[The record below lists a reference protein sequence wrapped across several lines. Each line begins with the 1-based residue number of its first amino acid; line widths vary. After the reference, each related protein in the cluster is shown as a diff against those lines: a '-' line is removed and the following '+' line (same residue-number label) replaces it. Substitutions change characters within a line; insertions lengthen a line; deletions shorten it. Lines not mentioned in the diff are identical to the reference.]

1 CPALASLPTSRSGTL
16 TGPPTTRPN
25 RSRFLAALGAM
36 LRLEGNR
43 QGGPPLG
50 APQEGGSHMR
60 CKTIAGA
67 LVLIAG
73 SAAHAQWSAFNLN
86 PPYYFLV
93 DGSVAQA
100 GAGTQCVGRALV
112 IGWTS
117 NQYHAVLWSVTA
129 PSGYS
134 MIDLNPTGA
143 TGSDALGTTG
153 TLQV

>member
-1 CPALASLPTSRSGTL
+1 MPSACEPAHEPVRYVDRSTHDAAEPLQISGRPWGDAAPGREPT
-16 TGPPTTRPN
+16 
-25 RSRFLAALGAM
+25 
-36 LRLEGNR
+36 
-43 QGGPPLG
+43 GGPPLG

-73 SAAHAQWSAFNLN
+73 STAHAQWSAFNLN

-112 IGWTS
+112 IG
-117 NQYHAVLWSVTA
+117 
-129 PSGYS
+129 
-134 MIDLNPTGA
+134 
-143 TGSDALGTTG
+143 
-153 TLQV
+153 